1 MLLDDVATYIDTNS
15 TALSVGATGNLLKAQ
30 LLDSIPADT
39 CVALYEQS
47 GTVTSQSFSTG
58 STGAAVEFENPN
70 LQVISR
76 STSYTTART
85 NAQTIFTL
93 LDGLSATLPT
103 ATGTNYLSID
113 ALQSPFS
120 IGKDRNERWLVS
132 VNFAI
137 RKVIG

>member
-15 TALSVGATGNLLKAQ
+15 TALALGATGNLLKAQ

-47 GTVTSQSFSTG
+47 GTVTSQTFSTG
-58 STGAAVEFENPN
+58 SGAAVDFENPN

-76 STSYTTART
+76 STSYVTART

-103 ATGTNYLSID
+103 ATGTRYLSID